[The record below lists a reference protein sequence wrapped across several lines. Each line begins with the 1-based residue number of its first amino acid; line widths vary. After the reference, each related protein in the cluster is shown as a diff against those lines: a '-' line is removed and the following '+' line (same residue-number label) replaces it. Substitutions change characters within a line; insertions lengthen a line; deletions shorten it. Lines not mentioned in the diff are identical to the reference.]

1 MAGVFISYRRNDSP
15 AYARDIHRRL
25 AARYGKHRVFMDL
38 DAIPLATR
46 DFREKINEAMGSC
59 SALVAIIGRDWLTE
73 ADSTGRPRIQDPGD
87 WVRAE
92 IASAIQ
98 MNKIIIPV
106 LVEGAAPPSA
116 GDLPEPLKPLAYIQG
131 LKTSEQD
138 WDYHLTRLIRTIEDN
153 TELGPGDSRTKIAY
167 GLMLAGIA
175 ARVIGGID
183 PIKEEEQFV
192 SGDLALI
199 AAVAVILAILAR
211 RAPLPRLLAAGL
223 VVGAGIGTIL
233 RFGQSLMG
241 SNLQF
246 GQALTGSAGD
256 PVDATKLLLYY
267 LGLASGFLL
276 AAGGTVLYLS
286 TSREGLRPPVAA
298 AVLGLV
304 ALAVLIVSIV
314 ASSEQLFIIRGAHS
328 PAVVP
333 VGLAVVTLVALIGML
348 SSPGFGPMGT
358 GFLIVFGLQ
367 AVLRYVHELGTA
379 QAGSATR
386 IGLVAGALLLAAGIL
401 GALQILTQ
409 ARRDA
414 TAYGV
419 T

>member
-1 MAGVFISYRRNDSP
+1 MAGVFISYRRDDTS
-15 AYARDIHRRL
+15 AYARDIGRRL

-38 DAIPLATR
+38 DSIPLATR
-46 DFREKINEAMGSC
+46 DFRERISEAMGSS

-92 IASAIQ
+92 IATAIQ
-98 MNKIIIPV
+98 MNKVIIPV
-106 LVEGAAPPSA
+106 MVEGATPPSA
-116 GDLPEPLKPLAYIQG
+116 DNLPEPLKPLAYIQG

-138 WDYHLTRLIRTIEDN
+138 WDYHLTRLVRTIEDN
-153 TELGPGDSRTKIAY
+153 TELRPGDSRTKIAY

-175 ARVIGGID
+175 ARVIGGLD
-183 PIKEEEQFV
+183 PVQDEGVFV
-192 SGDLALI
+192 SWDLALI
-199 AAVAVILAILAR
+199 ATVAVILAIVAR
-211 RAPLPRLLAAGL
+211 RNPLSRLLAAGL

-233 RFGQSLMG
+233 RFGQQLIG

-246 GQALTGSAGD
+246 GQSGD
-256 PVDATKLLLYY
+256 AIPATTLLLYY
-267 LGLASGFLL
+267 LGLASGLL
-276 AAGGTVLYLS
+276 LVAGGTVLYLS
-286 TSREGLRPPVAA
+286 TPREGLRPPVAA
-298 AVLGLV
+298 AVLGLL
-304 ALAVLIVSIV
+304 ALAVLVVSIV
-314 ASSEQLFIIRGAHS
+314 ASSEEIFIIRGTHS

-333 VGLAVVTLVALIGML
+333 AGLAVVTLVGLIGML

-367 AVLRYVHELGTA
+367 AILRYVHDLGTA
-379 QAGSATR
+379 QEGTR
-386 IGLVAGALLLAAGIL
+386 TTIGLVAGALLVAAGIL

>member
-1 MAGVFISYRRNDSP
+1 
-15 AYARDIHRRL
+15 
-25 AARYGKHRVFMDL
+25 
-38 DAIPLATR
+38 
-46 DFREKINEAMGSC
+46 
-59 SALVAIIGRDWLTE
+59 
-73 ADSTGRPRIQDPGD
+73 
-87 WVRAE
+87 
-92 IASAIQ
+92 
-98 MNKIIIPV
+98 MNKVVIPV
-106 LVEGAAPPSA
+106 FVEGAAPPSA
-116 GDLPEPLKPLAYIQG
+116 RDLPEPLKPLAYIQG

-153 TELGPGDSRTKIAY
+153 TELRPGDSRTKIAY
-167 GLMLAGIA
+167 GLMIAGIA
-175 ARVIGGID
+175 ARVIGGLQ
-183 PIKEEEQFV
+183 PIKEGEKFV

-199 AAVAVILAILAR
+199 AVVSVILAIAAR
-211 RAPLPRLLAAGL
+211 RHPLARLLAAGL

-246 GQALTGSAGD
+246 GQSLTGSAGD
-256 PVDATKLLLYY
+256 PIDATTLLLYY

-298 AVLGLV
+298 AVLGLL
-304 ALAVLIVSIV
+304 ALAVLVISIV
-314 ASSEQLFIIRGAHS
+314 ASSDQLFVIRGAHS

-333 VGLAVVTLVALIGML
+333 VGLAVVALVGLIGMF

-367 AVLRYVHELGTA
+367 AVLRYLHDLGA
-379 QAGSATR
+379 DRAGSATR
-386 IGLVAGALLLAAGIL
+386 IGLAAGALLLAAGIL
-401 GALQILTQ
+401 SAVQILTQ

-414 TAYGV
+414 PAFG
-419 T
+419 